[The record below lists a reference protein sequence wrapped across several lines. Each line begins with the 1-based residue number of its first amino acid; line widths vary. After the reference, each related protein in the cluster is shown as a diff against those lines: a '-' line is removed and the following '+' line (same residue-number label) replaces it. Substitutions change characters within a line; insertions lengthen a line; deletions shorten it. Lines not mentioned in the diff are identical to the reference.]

1 MEIQKIRKELGQR
14 VRAFRSHNNYTQEKF
29 CEIIN
34 LEQSNLSNIETGKNL
49 PDILTLFSMME
60 NGQIE
65 PNFLFGFFNKNLEK
79 HKPIDYEILDLLL
92 NLSEE
97 SKIKLK
103 GIIELLNT

>member
-1 MEIQKIRKELGQR
+1 MDVQNIRKELGQR
-14 VRAFRSHNNYTQEKF
+14 VKAFRTHNNYTQEQF

-34 LEQSNLSNIETGKNL
+34 LEQANLSNIETAKNL

-79 HKPIDYEILDLLL
+79 HKPIDYEILNLLL
-92 NLSEE
+92 NLPED
-97 SKIKLK
+97 SKVKLK
-103 GIIELLNT
+103 SVIELLK